1 MRQLAKMDSF
11 EADIL
16 LISKMLDRIE
26 AELEMNKEAVES
38 IEMRLRLL
46 NTELDFHANK
56 NDIID

>member
-1 MRQLAKMDSF
+1 MDSF